1 LSELQSKL
9 ADGFYAGPGSVD
21 TTGMDFGDET
31 QGEASGYTSTDSDE
45 GVADIDADSDEG
57 VADIDADSSAELPD
71 LGAGDDKILQQYEE
85 EKKQA
90 QEKEEKKQAQEKE
103 LKDQMTKAATNR
115 SMLVLGVASLITAGI
130 LVYVARSNK

>member
-31 QGEASGYTSTDSDE
+31 QGEASGYTST
-45 GVADIDADSDEG
+45 DSDEG